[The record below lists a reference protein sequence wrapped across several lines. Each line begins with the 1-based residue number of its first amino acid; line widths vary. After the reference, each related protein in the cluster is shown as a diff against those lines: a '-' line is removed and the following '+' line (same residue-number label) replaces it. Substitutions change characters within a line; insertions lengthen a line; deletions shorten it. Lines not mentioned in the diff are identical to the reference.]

1 MEPIFEKTEE
11 QRRRAEAFAARV
23 ASLCAAL
30 EPYSGEVDT
39 GGPELLLRSFRR
51 RTEDFFRENRRFTLA
66 VAGRVKAGKS
76 TFLNTLLFG
85 GREVLPKGLTP
96 KTAVLTRMEY
106 AEEAALTARFLTR
119 AEWEELCRL
128 AGSGMD
134 TPQVQAAQETAARAG
149 RFGTPLEECF
159 AEGTRRIP
167 LEETDGLEPLLND
180 YVGEGGRFA
189 PAVNSLTLGLPL
201 DSLRDL
207 AVVDTPGLND
217 PVLSRTE
224 QTRRCLETC
233 DAIFFLSRCGSFLD
247 RSDLDLLTAQL
258 PQKGAAELVL
268 AATQFDSALI
278 DMLPGYPDLES
289 AARDLRGALQE
300 HAARSVGA
308 AVREL
313 RRAGCPEP
321 VTAALERCRRPV
333 FLSSLAEDLAH
344 RPARELGERERL
356 LLRLL
361 GEPGREE
368 LERIGN
374 FEEARAAFFRVA
386 AEKDDLLRRRAG
398 QLTAAARGELG
409 MLLERLRA
417 GVLEKR
423 ERLLAE
429 EAAIGER
436 QRELSAHLVRVRADV
451 DEAFAEYLAPLEQ
464 ARLDVSR
471 ELDRLGGDWAQLDSR
486 EGVESIPRVRTE
498 SAAQPLRPW
507 TWGRRR
513 TIYTSEQRTYAFLDP
528 ADARRNL
535 EQLWLLSAQLQAAAF
550 LLFADTSRLQNRL
563 MEAAAKNFPL
573 QSPARQ
579 PERLRSAL
587 RSALSRLPAKERP
600 QPDRLLPEFSLPK
613 EAAVRDAPGR
623 AALREAA
630 QNAARKIV
638 GERRRAAGQAA
649 CRLREQA
656 AEAAGAFSAA
666 LCGSLLRERDA
677 LGAQSAALER
687 ECGRLQTLAELLRYY
702 Q

>member
-1 MEPIFEKTEE
+1 M
-11 QRRRAEAFAARV
+11 
-23 ASLCAAL
+23 
-30 EPYSGEVDT
+30 
-39 GGPELLLRSFRR
+39 
-51 RTEDFFRENRRFTLA
+51 
-66 VAGRVKAGKS
+66 
-76 TFLNTLLFG
+76 
-85 GREVLPKGLTP
+85 
-96 KTAVLTRMEY
+96 
-106 AEEAALTARFLTR
+106 
-119 AEWEELCRL
+119 
-128 AGSGMD
+128 
-134 TPQVQAAQETAARAG
+134 
-149 RFGTPLEECF
+149 
-159 AEGTRRIP
+159 
-167 LEETDGLEPLLND
+167 
-180 YVGEGGRFA
+180 
-189 PAVNSLTLGLPL
+189 
-201 DSLRDL
+201 
-207 AVVDTPGLND
+207 
-217 PVLSRTE
+217 
-224 QTRRCLETC
+224 
-233 DAIFFLSRCGSFLD
+233 
-247 RSDLDLLTAQL
+247 
-258 PQKGAAELVL
+258 
-268 AATQFDSALI
+268 
-278 DMLPGYPDLES
+278 
-289 AARDLRGALQE
+289 
-300 HAARSVGA
+300 
-308 AVREL
+308 
-313 RRAGCPEP
+313 
-321 VTAALERCRRPV
+321 
-333 FLSSLAEDLAH
+333 
-344 RPARELGERERL
+344 
-356 LLRLL
+356 
-361 GEPGREE
+361 
-368 LERIGN
+368 
-374 FEEARAAFFRVA
+374 A

-600 QPDRLLPEFSLPK
+600 QPDRLLPAFSLPG
-613 EAAVRDAPGR
+613 EAAVRDAPGQ

-630 QNAARKIV
+630 RSAAQKIVEERRQAAVQAAR
-638 GERRRAAGQAA
+638 
-649 CRLREQA
+649 RLREQA

-666 LCGSLLRERDA
+666 LCETLLRERDA
-677 LGAQSAALER
+677 LGARSAALER
-687 ECGRLQTLAELLRYY
+687 ECGRLQTLAELLGHY

>member
-1 MEPIFEKTEE
+1 M
-11 QRRRAEAFAARV
+11 
-23 ASLCAAL
+23 
-30 EPYSGEVDT
+30 
-39 GGPELLLRSFRR
+39 
-51 RTEDFFRENRRFTLA
+51 
-66 VAGRVKAGKS
+66 
-76 TFLNTLLFG
+76 
-85 GREVLPKGLTP
+85 
-96 KTAVLTRMEY
+96 
-106 AEEAALTARFLTR
+106 
-119 AEWEELCRL
+119 
-128 AGSGMD
+128 
-134 TPQVQAAQETAARAG
+134 
-149 RFGTPLEECF
+149 
-159 AEGTRRIP
+159 
-167 LEETDGLEPLLND
+167 
-180 YVGEGGRFA
+180 
-189 PAVNSLTLGLPL
+189 
-201 DSLRDL
+201 
-207 AVVDTPGLND
+207 
-217 PVLSRTE
+217 
-224 QTRRCLETC
+224 
-233 DAIFFLSRCGSFLD
+233 D

-423 ERLLAE
+423 ERLLEE

-464 ARLDVSR
+464 ARLDVS
-471 ELDRLGGDWAQLDSR
+471 
-486 EGVESIPRVRTE
+486 PR
-498 SAAQPLRPW
+498 A
-507 TWGRRR
+507 
-513 TIYTSEQRTYAFLDP
+513 
-528 ADARRNL
+528 
-535 EQLWLLSAQLQAAAF
+535 
-550 LLFADTSRLQNRL
+550 
-563 MEAAAKNFPL
+563 
-573 QSPARQ
+573 
-579 PERLRSAL
+579 
-587 RSALSRLPAKERP
+587 
-600 QPDRLLPEFSLPK
+600 
-613 EAAVRDAPGR
+613 
-623 AALREAA
+623 
-630 QNAARKIV
+630 
-638 GERRRAAGQAA
+638 
-649 CRLREQA
+649 
-656 AEAAGAFSAA
+656 
-666 LCGSLLRERDA
+666 
-677 LGAQSAALER
+677 
-687 ECGRLQTLAELLRYY
+687 
-702 Q
+702 

>member
-1 MEPIFEKTEE
+1 M
-11 QRRRAEAFAARV
+11 
-23 ASLCAAL
+23 
-30 EPYSGEVDT
+30 
-39 GGPELLLRSFRR
+39 
-51 RTEDFFRENRRFTLA
+51 
-66 VAGRVKAGKS
+66 
-76 TFLNTLLFG
+76 
-85 GREVLPKGLTP
+85 
-96 KTAVLTRMEY
+96 
-106 AEEAALTARFLTR
+106 
-119 AEWEELCRL
+119 
-128 AGSGMD
+128 
-134 TPQVQAAQETAARAG
+134 
-149 RFGTPLEECF
+149 
-159 AEGTRRIP
+159 
-167 LEETDGLEPLLND
+167 
-180 YVGEGGRFA
+180 
-189 PAVNSLTLGLPL
+189 NSLTLGLPL
-201 DSLRDL
+201 DSMRDL

-374 FEEARAAFFRVA
+374 FEGARAAFFRVA

-600 QPDRLLPEFSLPK
+600 QPDRLLPAFSLPG
-613 EAAVRDAPGR
+613 EAAVRDAPGQ

-630 QNAARKIV
+630 RSAAQKIVEERRQAAVQAAR
-638 GERRRAAGQAA
+638 
-649 CRLREQA
+649 RLREQA

-666 LCGSLLRERDA
+666 LCETLLRERDA
-677 LGAQSAALER
+677 LGARSAALER
-687 ECGRLQTLAELLRYY
+687 ECGRLQTLAELLGHY